1 MLKLNIFYEE
11 LNYELIQE
19 ERSYEVSGNF
29 LGREKNKLMKYK
41 RIPLE
46 PLLYISSPNI
56 ACIFPW
62 NLALFKPIHS
72 RYFTVRSIHRFFF
85 LLLQERSVTIFFNRP
100 FAWRRELLN
109 TAALGIQSFY
119 TAKAG
124 LFPDNLC
131 V

>member
-46 PLLYISSPNI
+46 PLLCISSPNI

-85 LLLQERSVTIFFNRP
+85 YYYSKSVLLPYFLTDRS
-100 FAWRRELLN
+100 
-109 TAALGIQSFY
+109 LGSGNF
-119 TAKAG
+119 
-124 LFPDNLC
+124 
-131 V
+131 